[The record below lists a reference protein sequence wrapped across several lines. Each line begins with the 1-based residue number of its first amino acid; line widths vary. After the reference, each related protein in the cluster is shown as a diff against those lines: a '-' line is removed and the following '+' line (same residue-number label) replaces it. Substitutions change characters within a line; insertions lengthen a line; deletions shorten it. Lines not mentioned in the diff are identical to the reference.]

1 MPRKLLTQKTC
12 WADQRTWDASR
23 ESKSSRNWI
32 EHKKEGR
39 KKQRK
44 GETKQVRDLH
54 PAPLGGSWKMRQ
66 NKQTKPCTLR
76 SSPTPA
82 RPAQTEE
89 LWSIGGEYSN
99 WTKEVEME
107 MSLHKWVSH
116 HPALPNHKQA
126 QTGARNWNISF
137 ADQTQTEN
145 WSWQPGEKL
154 ELVAQRQPGG
164 TGA

>member
-82 RPAQTEE
+82 RPAQRNSGVLEENTAIGLKQLKWKCPSTNGSVITLHFPTISRHRQGPGTEI
-89 LWSIGGEYSN
+89 S
-99 WTKEVEME
+99 
-107 MSLHKWVSH
+107 
-116 HPALPNHKQA
+116 ALQIRLRQK
-126 QTGARNWNISF
+126 TGAGNLGKN
-137 ADQTQTEN
+137 
-145 WSWQPGEKL
+145 
-154 ELVAQRQPGG
+154 
-164 TGA
+164 